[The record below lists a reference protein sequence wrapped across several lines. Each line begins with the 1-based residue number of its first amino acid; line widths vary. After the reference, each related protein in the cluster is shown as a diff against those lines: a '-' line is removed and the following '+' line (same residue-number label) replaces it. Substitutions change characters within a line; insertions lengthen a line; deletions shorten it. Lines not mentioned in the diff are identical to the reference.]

1 MSTKTEQ
8 RRLQIRKLVVTNGSM
23 KVSQLA
29 DTFHVTRETIRTDL
43 RDLEAHGL
51 ITRSHGSA
59 ERTTLSGE
67 VPIEYRQI
75 QQADIKKI
83 MARSVVEL
91 IPNHSLIYMDAS
103 TSILEAGRLLPLKK
117 DLTIYTNSLV
127 LASVL
132 KDTSHKVYLLG
143 GQYFAQGERTI
154 GQKAQE
160 AVKDIYFDLCLLG
173 ADAVNLHNAV
183 LTGSL
188 EEQELLKTVVHHSK
202 VRILAADASKTKRSA
217 PYQYAE
223 QSDFDYFV
231 TTKLPENIYVQLQF
245 KQVIETLKEQ
255 EDENSAD

>member
-1 MSTKTEQ
+1 MSKKTEQ

-51 ITRSHGSA
+51 IVRSHGSA

-83 MARSVVEL
+83 MARSVIEL

-103 TSILEAGRLLPLKK
+103 TSVLEAGRLLPLKR

-127 LASVL
+127 LTSVL

-143 GQYFAQGERTI
+143 GRYFAQGERTV
-154 GQKAQE
+154 GSQTQE
-160 AVKDIYFDLCLLG
+160 AVKDIYFDVCLLG
-173 ADAVNLHNAV
+173 ADAVNLHNGV

-188 EEQELLKTVVHHSK
+188 EEKELLKTVVHHSAL
-202 VRILAADASKTKRSA
+202 RILTADASKTKHAAS
-217 PYQYAE
+217 YQYAE

-231 TTKLPENIYVQLQF
+231 TTKLDADIYAQLKFQHM
-245 KQVIETLKEQ
+245 IETMKE
-255 EDENSAD
+255 